1 MYLKKLE
8 IIGFKSF
15 ADKIILEFNKQV
27 TVVVGPNGSGKSN
40 IADAIRW
47 VLGEQGLRSLR
58 LKSNEDLIF
67 AGSNELARLG
77 AAQVFLYLDN
87 NSSATGGILKDFP
100 EEIVI
105 SRKYFRNG
113 ESEYYINNKSIR
125 LKDITHLAAHVGVGT
140 KSYAIVTQGMA
151 DAILNAT
158 PKDRRA
164 IFEQAAGVKLFQL
177 KKDETV
183 RKLESTKSNVTR
195 VDDLLREIL
204 PHLKFLERQAKK
216 AEKRQGLEKELRE
229 KQSQFYSFKLNYLEK
244 KLKDINDEENVLNH
258 KIGATAKEL
267 QLAQQ
272 ELAKENIQTLEKD
285 KQEIELENI
294 LNTSQ
299 DTRNTLTRDIA
310 LLEGK
315 IEMLARYRPS
325 IPSFFTKH
333 ETSGGS
339 RKIEFDSVAMQ
350 VKEIFN
356 GYKNLENKI
365 LAAETIE
372 ELSTLK
378 EQCGQLGDKIKKL
391 HQEFLGTVGANRN
404 KTSVETNAENVGTG
418 HGLFLQLRGQKDKLQ
433 VELDGVERE
442 IESIRNKFQKI
453 KEQERIGR
461 KKFFDL
467 ERQARFQEDQ
477 ILLAENK
484 IKDLMFE
491 EERVTLERQEIM
503 NEIKEH
509 EIELVGTDEQIN
521 ESKLEVEIY
530 RLKRQLEEI
539 GGIDE
544 TVLQEYKETNERYSF
559 LVKEK
564 EDLEKATNDLREA
577 IGILNYKI
585 NHQFNE
591 KFKEINDEFNKYFKM
606 IFGGGKAFLKKI
618 KEPSRRQEPEGEGSE
633 NDGVLDNK
641 GYNESS
647 QEVEMDDSGG
657 IDIKVNLPNKKIENI
672 NVMSGG
678 ERALTSIAVLFAIIG
693 ANPPPFCVLDEVDA
707 ALDDANCFRF
717 SKILEDLSDKTQF
730 VLITHNRETMH
741 AAKVLYG
748 VTMGEQGVSKLIS
761 VKLES

>member
-1 MYLKKLE
+1 MRLKKLE

-15 ADKIILEFNKQV
+15 ANKIILEFNKQV
-27 TVVVGPNGSGKSN
+27 TAVVGPNGSGKSN

-58 LKSNEDLIF
+58 LKSNEDVIF
-67 AGSNELARLG
+67 AGSNKKSRLG

-87 NSSATGGILKDFP
+87 STEKLRDFP
-100 EEIVI
+100 EEVVLG
-105 SRKYFRNG
+105 RKYFRNG
-113 ESEYYINNKSIR
+113 ESEYYINNKLIR
-125 LKDITHLAAHVGVGT
+125 LKDITHLAAQMGVGT
-140 KSYAIVTQGMA
+140 RSYAIVTQGMA

-177 KKDETV
+177 KKDETF
-183 RKLESTKSNVTR
+183 RKLDSTKNNLVR
-195 VDDLLREIL
+195 VEDLLREIL

-216 AEKRQGLEKELRE
+216 AEKRQEVEKELRE
-229 KQSQFYSFKLNYLEK
+229 KQSQFYTFKLNFLEK
-244 KLKDINDEENVLNH
+244 KLKDINDEESSLNQ
-258 KIGATAKEL
+258 KIAIITKEL
-267 QLAQQ
+267 QHAQQ
-272 ELAKENIQTLEKD
+272 ELAKENTRTIEKD
-285 KQEIELENI
+285 KQEIELEST
-294 LNTSQ
+294 LNTMQ
-299 DTRNTLTRDIA
+299 DARNALTREIA

-315 IEMLARYRPS
+315 IEILARYRPTAS
-325 IPSFFTKH
+325 SFFTKQ
-333 ETSGGS
+333 ETSDGS
-339 RKIEFDSVAMQ
+339 RKMEFNSVAMQ

-356 GYKNLENKI
+356 GYQNLEKKI

-391 HQEFLGTVGANRN
+391 HREFLGTVGANHN

-418 HGLFLQLRGQKDKLQ
+418 HGLFLQLQGQKDKLQ
-433 VELDGVERE
+433 VKLSDVERE
-442 IESIRNKFQKI
+442 IESTRNKFQEI

-461 KKFFDL
+461 KKFFNL
-467 ERQARFQEDQ
+467 ERQARLQEDQ

-484 IKDLMFE
+484 VKDLILQ
-491 EERVTLERQEIM
+491 EERITLERQEIV
-503 NEIKEH
+503 NEIKEY
-509 EIELVGTDEQIN
+509 EIELAAVDEQVN

-544 TVLQEYKETNERYSF
+544 IVLQEYKETNDRYSF

-564 EDLEKATNDLREA
+564 EDLEKASKDLREA
-577 IGILNYKI
+577 IEILNYKI

-606 IFGGGKAFLKKI
+606 IFGGGKAFLKKT
-618 KEPSRRQEPEGEGSE
+618 KEPIKKQEQAGEKEEPEISE
-633 NDGVLDNK
+633 PMDNP
-641 GYNESS
+641 GDNEFN
-647 QEVEMDDSGG
+647 EEPETVDEGG
-657 IDIKVNLPNKKIENI
+657 IDIRVNLPDKKIENI

-730 VLITHNRETMH
+730 VLITHNRETMR

-748 VTMGEQGVSKLIS
+748 VTMGEQGVSKLVS
-761 VKLES
+761 VKLED